1 MWIYATFTLAPVETG
16 ILSGLH
22 PPEEAPVKIHLVT
35 PKNPPSFWTYDRILS
50 TLGKRCIFP
59 NLSMPTLAG
68 LTPPEHEVTLCD
80 ENVEEIDFDFEADI
94 VGVTGYIVH
103 QQRMIE
109 IAEEFRRR
117 GRFVV
122 VGGPHASLCPEDW
135 NGRCDVLFVDEAEET
150 WSVFLREFEQGCWKT
165 EYRPAEKPDLSLS
178 PVPRFDLLQVDRYH
192 AMTIQFARGCPF
204 QCEFCDIIV
213 VYGRKPR
220 ANRVEQV
227 LAQISECHRLG
238 AKQIFIVDDN
248 FVGNKQLAKSLLRE
262 IARWGREHGFP
273 LDFNTEVSLNVAQDE
288 ELLGLLRDANF
299 TTVFVGIESPR
310 RESLQ
315 EAKKTQNIRGDLV
328 ESVRRIHSYGI
339 QVQAGMI
346 VGFDA
351 DDTSIFEE
359 QLRFI
364 QDARIPVSMTGM
376 LQALPKT
383 PLHERVAREGRLLAD
398 STGDQFVFS
407 NIQPKSMTRREL
419 YEGYRRLIAELYD
432 FRNYYE
438 RTLAFLLARGQQIT
452 RGFNIR
458 SGDLRLLGRI
468 LRHTVLQASPRR
480 AWFTLRLFGATLLRR
495 PSAFKDAVSFAIVH
509 KALSEYMEA
518 LSRHLDRAIAE
529 IDIRTT
535 ADQPASASTV
545 AGNSGRFPRDEC

>member
-1 MWIYATFTLAPVETG
+1 
-16 ILSGLH
+16 
-22 PPEEAPVKIHLVT
+22 VKIYLVT
-35 PKNPPSFWTYDRILS
+35 PKNPPSFWTYDRILP

-68 LTPPEHEVTLCD
+68 LTPREHEVVLCD
-80 ENVEEIDFDFEADI
+80 ENVEEIDFDVEADL

-103 QQRMIE
+103 KDRMRE
-109 IAEEFRRR
+109 IVDAFRRR

-135 NGRCDVLFVDEAEET
+135 RGHCDVLFVDEAEET
-150 WSVFLREFEQGCWKT
+150 WPRFLEDFAAGTWKS

-192 AMTIQFARGCPF
+192 ALTIQFARGCPF

-213 VYGRKPR
+213 VYGRRPR
-220 ANRVEQV
+220 AKRVDQV
-227 LAQISECHRLG
+227 MAEIAECHRLG
-238 AKQIFIVDDN
+238 ATQVFVVDDN
-248 FVGNKQLAKSLLRE
+248 FIGNKKLAKDLLRE
-262 IARWGREHGFP
+262 MASWGRAHGFP
-273 LDFNTEVSLNVAQDE
+273 IDFNTEVSLNAAQDE

-310 RESLQ
+310 KESLQ
-315 EAKKTQNIRGDLV
+315 ETKKTQNTRGDLV
-328 ESVRRIHSYGI
+328 ESVQRIQAYGI

-351 DDTSIFEE
+351 DDQSIFEE

-376 LQALPKT
+376 LQAMPKT
-383 PLHERVAREGRLLAD
+383 PLHARVAREGRLLAD

-407 NIQPKSMTRREL
+407 NIQPKSMSRREL
-419 YEGYRRLIAELYD
+419 YAGYRRLIEDLYD
-432 FRNYYE
+432 FRNYRR
-438 RTLAFLLARGQQIT
+438 RTLAFLLGRGRQIT
-452 RGFNIR
+452 RGLNIR
-458 SGDLRLLGRI
+458 AGDLRLLGRI
-468 LRHTVLQASPRR
+468 LGDTVFRAGPRR
-480 AWFTLRLFGATLLRR
+480 ALFTLRLLGETLLRK

-518 LSRHLDRAIAE
+518 LGQHLDRAL
-529 IDIRTT
+529 
-535 ADQPASASTV
+535 ADLEGHAGPSQPAL
-545 AGNSGRFPRDEC
+545 AGGNPGFFHLEER